1 VKEQILNIVSILI
14 GLIGVGSSIIGVYW
28 QRLAERELSTMLK
41 ERSDVISELISRR
54 YQGSFSEIDG
64 KVRDI
69 RMKVLL
75 EEVKQVAE
83 KLPKKERE
91 QILDSLEQKSPKGQ
105 VSYLNKLL
113 HMSGSGLN
121 ISAHN

>member
-1 VKEQILNIVSILI
+1 
-14 GLIGVGSSIIGVYW
+14 
-28 QRLAERELSTMLK
+28 MLK
-41 ERSDVISELISRR
+41 ERSYIISDLISRK
-54 YQGSFSEIDG
+54 YQRTFSDIDG

-69 RMKVLL
+69 SVKVLL

-83 KLPKKERE
+83 KLPKKERD

-113 HMSGSGLN
+113 HMSGSDLN

>member
-1 VKEQILNIVSILI
+1 
-14 GLIGVGSSIIGVYW
+14 
-28 QRLAERELSTMLK
+28 MLK

-54 YQGSFSEIDG
+54 YHGTFSEIDG
-64 KVRDI
+64 KARDI
-69 RMKVLL
+69 SMKVLL

-83 KLPKKERE
+83 KLPKKERD

-113 HMSGSGLN
+113 HMSGSDLN